1 MRVNFRFHFEKT
13 PGFTLVEL
21 LVVVVI
27 IGLLAGLSVP
37 VIGRALDS
45 AAEAEDI
52 NKLKQVGTGISIFE
66 TENSGRIPCSDMTN
80 LGAGYGNFMEMVNR
94 TFPPDSKFNAGGKYN
109 WQLNPVWYSKRAA
122 KMPAGQSFDPKK
134 TFYWGIAWGMNDFL
148 YYVVG
153 WRPSGGLLKVALGF
167 LFLLLFGYALS
178 WLGVLVGLSAS
189 DARVVQN
196 VSFIVTFPLT
206 FLSNAF
212 APTTGMPRILQ
223 YFAEW
228 NPVSTMV
235 AACRELFGLQN
246 QFGATAGSFPS
257 EHPLITSFFYILLI
271 MVIFIPLSLRKYRH
285 SVD

>member
-1 MRVNFRFHFEKT
+1 MSALSDILIITQRQLRQLTRVPEVLIFSTIQPVMFVLLFRYVFGGSINT
-13 PGFTLVEL
+13 GQPGGYVQLLMPGIFVQTVAFTLAGTAS
-21 LVVVVI
+21 
-27 IGLLAGLSVP
+27 GLAEDLKKGLIDRFRSLP
-37 VIGRALDS
+37 ISQSALVIGRTLGDS
-45 AAEAEDI
+45 
-52 NKLKQVGTGISIFE
+52 L
-66 TENSGRIPCSDMTN
+66 
-80 LGAGYGNFMEMVNR
+80 
-94 TFPPDSKFNAGGKYN
+94 
-109 WQLNPVWYSKRAA
+109 LNIVVLTV
-122 KMPAGQSFDPKK
+122 M
-134 TFYWGIAWGMNDFL
+134 GIAG
-148 YYVVG
+148 YVVG